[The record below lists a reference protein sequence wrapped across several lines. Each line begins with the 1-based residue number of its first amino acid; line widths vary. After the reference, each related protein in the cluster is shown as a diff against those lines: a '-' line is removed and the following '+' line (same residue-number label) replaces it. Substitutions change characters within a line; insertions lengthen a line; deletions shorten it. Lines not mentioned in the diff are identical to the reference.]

1 MSVNSP
7 LEYIGI
13 NAPISQ
19 RDIASTSTQNP
30 DGTNIAMND
39 RQLLESNFEKKGD
52 QSSAIS
58 KSTTEE
64 RKTEEESQRSEGKAQ
79 GNAFVQSAIVDK
91 LKTVNDQLSFK
102 STSLVFEFDDAND
115 PPIVKVVDK
124 ESGDV
129 IREIPPQE
137 LREIAKAL
145 TEIADNINRT
155 DTKKSNTLSS
165 GIFIDERF

>member
-1 MSVNSP
+1 MSVNNS
-7 LEYIGI
+7 LEYIDI
-13 NAPISQ
+13 NVPFSQ
-19 RDIASTSTQNP
+19 RDNTSTSIRNP
-30 DGTNIAMND
+30 NGANIANSD
-39 RQLLESNFEKKGD
+39 KQLLTSNLEKED
-52 QSSAIS
+52 VRSSATS

-64 RKTEEESQRSEGKAQ
+64 RRSEEESQGADGKVQ
-79 GNAFVQSAIVDK
+79 DSAFVQSVLVDK
-91 LKTVNDQLSFK
+91 LNVVNDQLSFK

-129 IREIPPQE
+129 IREIPPRE

-155 DTKKSNTLSS
+155 DTKKSSKLSS
-165 GIFIDERF
+165 GLFIDERF

>member
-1 MSVNSP
+1 MSVNNS
-7 LEYIGI
+7 LEYIDI
-13 NAPISQ
+13 NVPFSQ
-19 RDIASTSTQNP
+19 RDNTSTSIKKPNGANIANP
-30 DGTNIAMND
+30 DK
-39 RQLLESNFEKKGD
+39 QLLTSNLEKED
-52 QSSAIS
+52 VRSSATS

-64 RKTEEESQRSEGKAQ
+64 RRSEEESQGADGKVQ
-79 GNAFVQSAIVDK
+79 DSAFVQSVLVDK
-91 LKTVNDQLSFK
+91 LNVVNDQLSFK

-129 IREIPPQE
+129 IREIPPRE